1 MKLNRFLTFVAL
13 ALLSLSLTSCNKEQA
28 PIVLTGSWKI
38 DTAGTALG
46 IVFNQ
51 VYAESNPA
59 VLQFLKDNK
68 EKVRKLLFN
77 PARLDFDATSAVK
90 FSYTNA
96 PEIVG
101 TYTKTEYY
109 FIVKNS
115 AFPDGISGACDN
127 TYIEMYY
134 SKPYMMSLLFSI
146 LTPNDPSQD
155 SFVALIDKFEAIGL
169 YKKIVTPL

>member
-38 DTAGTALG
+38 DTAGTSLG

-77 PARLDFDATSAVK
+77 PEKIVFDATSSVT
-90 FSYTNA
+90 FNNTGSA
-96 PEIVG
+96 PIVG
-101 TYTKTEYY
+101 TYTKTDFY
-109 FIVKNS
+109 FIVTNTV
-115 AFPDGISGACDN
+115 FPSGLNGASDN
-127 TYIEMYY
+127 IYLELYY

-169 YKKIVTPL
+169 YKKMVTPL